1 MSHLSKVRI
10 VDPVLTTLARGY
22 TNNEF
27 KGSHLFP
34 EVPVEKEAGKIPQ
47 FGKEAFKIYN
57 TERGL
62 RAKSN
67 ILQPES
73 NETINYALTE
83 HDISYPIDYREA
95 SEDPMPRKQIAT
107 NKVQSIIGLRKE
119 YMQAVLAQTSANY
132 PSGSKVA
139 LSTTTC
145 WSESTSTPIADL
157 NTGKEV
163 IRTKTGKRANTLL
176 LGATA
181 FGVLKEHASILDRI
195 KYTQSGV
202 ITAELLAMI
211 LGIENVQIGDAIYA
225 TDAGDFADV
234 WGDNAILAYVPK
246 KLSNIP
252 NNEFE
257 PSFGYNFFKKDMP
270 LVDVYPG
277 EGGKVEFVRSTDIFK
292 SYIVGS
298 DAGYF
303 IENCVK

>member
-22 TNNEF
+22 SNNEF
-27 KGSHLFP
+27 VGSALFP
-34 EVPVEKEAGKIPQ
+34 EVAVEKEAGKVPQ
-47 FGKEAFKIYN
+47 FGKEAFKIYT

-67 ILQPES
+67 VLQPE
-73 NETINYALTE
+73 TTDPLDYALTE

-119 YMQAVLAQTSANY
+119 FMQAALAQTAANY
-132 PSGSKVA
+132 PSGSKIA
-139 LSTTTC
+139 LATTAC
-145 WSESTSTPIADL
+145 WSESTSTPIA
-157 NTGKEV
+157 NIETAKET
-163 IRTKTGKRANTLL
+163 IRTKTGKRPNTMI

-181 FGVLKEHASILDRI
+181 FQVLKNHVSILDLI
-195 KYTQSGV
+195 KYTRSGV
-202 ITAELLAMI
+202 VTPELLAAL
-211 LGIENVQIGDAIYA
+211 LGIENVQVGDAVYS
-225 TDAGDFADV
+225 TDADVFADV

-246 KLSNIP
+246 KLSDIP
-252 NNEFE
+252 RNEFE

-277 EGGKVEFVRSTDIFK
+277 EGGKVEYVRSTDIFK